1 MIASTFSIVGHDPA
15 AGEWG
20 IAISS
25 KFLAVGAGIIWAKAG
40 AGAIA
45 TQAMANLDFGEIGI
59 QLLQKG
65 YSAEA
70 VAQSLLAL
78 DPDREERQFG
88 IVDAKGGSYSFTGQN
103 CFDYA
108 GGITGPN
115 FACQGN
121 ILVSRATVE
130 NMAETFQNSQGSL
143 ADRLMAALNA
153 AQDAGGDKRGRQAA
167 ALLIVREGGSYG
179 GYNDRAIDLRVDD
192 HPQPVAELTRLYKLH
207 QFYFTKSKPEDR
219 LPLTEDRVKAIQEA
233 LKRRGFYQG
242 EINGVWPGPARDALY
257 GFCGW
262 ENYEERWMEDAIDA
276 GVLDILLAE

>member
-1 MIASTFSIVGHDPA
+1 MIASTFSIVGHDPE

-20 IAISS
+20 VAISS

-59 QLLQKG
+59 KLLEKG
-65 YSAEA
+65 YGAEEA
-70 VAQSLLAL
+70 AQSLLAL
-78 DPDREERQFG
+78 DPEREERQFG
-88 IVDAKGGSYSFTGQN
+88 IVDARGNGYSFTGKN

-108 GGITGPN
+108 GGICGPN

-121 ILVSRATVE
+121 ILVSRETVE
-130 NMAETFQNSQGSL
+130 KMADTFQKEKGKL
-143 ADRLMAALNA
+143 ADRLMAALTA

-167 ALLIVREGGSYG
+167 ALLLVREGGSYG

-192 HPQPVAELTRLYKLH
+192 HPQPVAELNRLYRLH
-207 QFYFTKSKPEDR
+207 KFYFTKPGPEER
-219 LPLTEDRVKAIQEA
+219 LPLTEDRVRMIQEA
-233 LKRRGFYQG
+233 LKRRGYYQG
-242 EINGVWPGPARDALY
+242 ELNGVWEGAAREALY
-257 GFCGW
+257 DYYGW

-276 GVLDILLAE
+276 GVFEILCAP